1 LPNQTTL
8 EEGVNKKTI
17 FMEWWN
23 SEVIKTDPEMCSDS
37 LLFYPG
43 TLATQ
48 NYRNVYLEPPV
59 IPAGWGIY
67 SEVIFA
73 GVSDVV
79 LPSTFSFQS
88 QLGRRADEKCLVRQ
102 VPYNSTI
109 TLHEEVLPIAVD
121 IIAAP
126 GCDAVIFELAVQL
139 EKAVL

>member
-1 LPNQTTL
+1 
-8 EEGVNKKTI
+8 
-17 FMEWWN
+17 
-23 SEVIKTDPEMCSDS
+23 VIKTDPEMCSNN
-37 LLFYPG
+37 LLFYSG

-67 SEVIFA
+67 SEVIFT
-73 GVSDVV
+73 GVSDI
-79 LPSTFSFQS
+79 SFQS

-109 TLHEEVLPIAVD
+109 TLHEEVLPVAVD